1 MREDRRVTV
10 IALITAAC
18 VIGDA
23 MLFIVLPIYWTQF
36 GLTSLWQVG
45 VLLSAN
51 RLIRL
56 PINPLVGWFYQHL
69 DKRTGVIIAVI
80 LASLST
86 FSYGVLKSFAL
97 LLIMRCLWGV
107 AWSFLR
113 LGGYLTVIEV
123 AKDDNRG
130 RLIGR
135 YNGLWGLGGLL
146 GMLAGGFLTDFVG
159 ITFVTTVFALI
170 SLASLPFVY
179 KYIPNTKAENH
190 EQKEKTI
197 STSFWK
203 NRQVWAVLLTGVMM
217 AMVVM
222 GIFLSTLSRLVE
234 FHMSTEIILFGI
246 AIGAASVSGF
256 LQAIKWGWD
265 HILAPYVGKLSD
277 EKFGRVPML
286 ILVFLLSSI
295 IFYLFTQTIHIIL
308 LLVLLLL
315 YQLLA
320 TVLVTIT
327 DALATDIAA
336 KQSSVAMMTSYTI
349 AVDVGA
355 ALGPLFG
362 YVIVDFLS
370 IEVLYQLTAVLLLV
384 VGLLWIGGL
393 KQEAYK

>member
-130 RLIGR
+130 RLI
-135 YNGLWGLGGLL
+135 
-146 GMLAGGFLTDFVG
+146 V
-159 ITFVTTVFALI
+159 
-170 SLASLPFVY
+170 
-179 KYIPNTKAENH
+179 
-190 EQKEKTI
+190 
-197 STSFWK
+197 
-203 NRQVWAVLLTGVMM
+203 
-217 AMVVM
+217 
-222 GIFLSTLSRLVE
+222 
-234 FHMSTEIILFGI
+234 
-246 AIGAASVSGF
+246 
-256 LQAIKWGWD
+256 
-265 HILAPYVGKLSD
+265 
-277 EKFGRVPML
+277 
-286 ILVFLLSSI
+286 
-295 IFYLFTQTIHIIL
+295 
-308 LLVLLLL
+308 
-315 YQLLA
+315 
-320 TVLVTIT
+320 
-327 DALATDIAA
+327 
-336 KQSSVAMMTSYTI
+336 
-349 AVDVGA
+349 
-355 ALGPLFG
+355 
-362 YVIVDFLS
+362 
-370 IEVLYQLTAVLLLV
+370 
-384 VGLLWIGGL
+384 
-393 KQEAYK
+393 